1 MLSQS
6 DTYDGAAAQLPI
18 VPADVLKRFDVDE
31 QCDTRFSSCARLL
44 QSIWRE
50 RRNIAIGNHRRP
62 GGRSRKLGNRVA
74 QAVAR
79 TGVGFLA
86 PDIAKIARH
95 EVAYREI
102 GALIEE
108 RRLWENLLSSQGL
121 TFNLFARARADR
133 NYATRLFAALFP
145 GLIAEVTAFAFEHS
159 PGRGDPRYLGDYT
172 AFDLFVAGVGPNGE
186 PTFAAIEVK
195 YSETMRQQGRG
206 GNPRYR
212 ELTRAYA
219 LHLDPES
226 PSLFAEP
233 LAQLT
238 AEHLLAAVIRDQFG
252 EGARGAF
259 ATIAPAGNRDA
270 WNAIE
275 LYRMSLADEPD
286 HVAFVPLKLETVIEA
301 VRSIGDAELA
311 DALHERY
318 TDFAP
323 VHALID
329 DWQPFA
335 EA

>member
-1 MLSQS
+1 M
-6 DTYDGAAAQLPI
+6 
-18 VPADVLKRFDVDE
+18 PADVLKRFDVDE
-31 QCDTRFSSCARLL
+31 RGDTRFSSCARLL

-50 RRNIAIGNHRRP
+50 RRNIAIGSLKHP
-62 GGRSRKLGNRVA
+62 GRKSRKLGSRVA
-74 QAVAR
+74 PAIAR
-79 TGVGFLA
+79 TGIGFLA
-86 PDIAKIARH
+86 PDIARITRH

-121 TFNLFARARADR
+121 TLNLFARARADR
-133 NYATRLFAALFP
+133 DYATRLFSTLFP
-145 GLIAEVTAFAFEHS
+145 DLIAEVTDFALEHS

-172 AFDLFVAGVGPNGE
+172 AFDLFVAGLGPDGK

-195 YSETMRQQGRG
+195 YSETMRQPGRG
-206 GNPRYR
+206 ANPRYR

-226 PSLFAEP
+226 PGLFAEP

-286 HVAFVPLKLETVIEA
+286 HVAFVPLTLEAVIHA

-318 TDFAP
+318 TDFSP
-323 VHALID
+323 IHALID